1 MLALLGLGV
10 EAVRPVGWS
19 LDVAL
24 LLAGVVD
31 CLRTPSPRRLGV
43 ARRLPD
49 RVGLTQD
56 LERVV
61 EVEPGLAEGLRLEV
75 REAFPAEFQVTARTH
90 AGEVGAAP
98 EPGDPTGGPDS
109 VRLGATDRRDGT
121 TRLVRTY
128 RGYRRG
134 RHELGDL
141 RLRLTGPL
149 GLVQRQA
156 RLFGS
161 QAVDVEPALL
171 NLDSILKLAASERW
185 QDLGV
190 RRLRRRGGLTE
201 FESLRDYVQG
211 DDPRLV
217 DWKAFARKGRPIVR
231 EYQEERGQELILLVD
246 AGRRM
251 GATTTLDARRGW
263 TKLDHALD
271 AALELAAVA
280 LQAGDRVGIAV
291 FDRRLRVYVPPAR
304 GGRQFAKLR
313 EAVSAEPVSSLE
325 TDLARTLREVSV
337 LHRRRATL
345 VILSDVAD
353 PLTVPLQASAL
364 ASGSRR
370 HKLILATLDDPSLR
384 EVADGRLAA
393 RAAERAAAFALEEE
407 RRVALA
413 TLRRRG
419 ARVLDALP
427 ADSAGVLLTAWLE
440 ARRG

>member
-1 MLALLGLGV
+1 M
-10 EAVRPVGWS
+10 
-19 LDVAL
+19 L
-24 LLAGVVD
+24 LLAVLVD
-31 CLRTPSPRRLGV
+31 LARTPSPRRLAV
-43 ARRLPD
+43 ARRLPE
-49 RVGLTQD
+49 RVGLTED

-61 EVEPGLAEGLRLEV
+61 EVEPGAADGLLLEL
-75 REAFPAEFQVTARTH
+75 REAFPAEFEVARRTLPGDPR
-90 AGEVGAAP
+90 AEPAA
-98 EPGDPTGGPDS
+98 GDPTGGPDEA
-109 VRLGATDRRDGT
+109 RLGASSERGGV
-121 TRLVRTY
+121 TRLARTY
-128 RGYRRG
+128 RGHRRG

-149 GLVQRQA
+149 GLIQRQA
-156 RLFGS
+156 RLYGRA
-161 QAVDVEPALL
+161 AVDVEPALM
-171 NLDSILKLAASERW
+171 NLDTILALAASERW

-190 RRLRRRGGLTE
+190 RRLRRHGGLTE

-271 AALELAAVA
+271 AALELGAVA

-291 FDRRLRVYVPPAR
+291 FDRRLRGYVPPAR

-313 EAVSAEPVSSLE
+313 EAVSAEEVSSQE
-325 TDLARTLREVSV
+325 TDLARALREVSV
-337 LHRRRATL
+337 LHRRRATI

-353 PLTVPLQASAL
+353 PLTVPLQATAL

-370 HKLILATLDDPSLR
+370 HKLILATLDDPALR
-384 EVADGRLAA
+384 EVAEGRLSA
-393 RAAERAAAFALEEE
+393 RPAERAAALALEEE

-413 TLRRRG
+413 ALRRRG
-419 ARVLDALP
+419 AQVLDALP
-427 ADSAGVLLTAWLE
+427 ADSAAVLLTAWLE
-440 ARRG
+440 ARRA